1 MLKEHYRKDPMAAMT
16 NRELGSRIKELREQC
31 QMTQAALGEAL
42 DIDQSAVSRI
52 EDGTRSLTAT
62 ELAAATAALGVT
74 IDALL
79 EKEPAV
85 PALLRAG
92 DSDDEAVRD
101 SLRIFSECIDEY
113 WGIEALAE

>member
-1 MLKEHYRKDPMAAMT
+1 MNGMT
-16 NRELGSRIKELREQC
+16 DRDLGSRIRGLREQR
-31 QMTQAALGEAL
+31 QITQAALGKAL

-62 ELAAATAALGVT
+62 EVAAATSALGVT

-79 EKEPAV
+79 ERESTV

-92 DSDDEAVRD
+92 DSDDEAIRD

-113 WGIEALAE
+113 WGIEALSE